1 MENLEINLKTG
12 LNEINFGD
20 TIEKVTALIG
30 EPQDVEN
37 LDMDD
42 ESTTV
47 LNYWDKG
54 ITLFFE
60 DSNKPSLSC
69 IEVSNKDATL
79 FGEKIFL
86 LSEEKI
92 IQLMSDNGFTD
103 YEKETEVWGE
113 KRITYEDLMLDLYF
127 ENQKLSV
134 VSWGSLINTI

>member
-1 MENLEINLKTG
+1 MEYLEINPKTG
-12 LNEINFGD
+12 LNEIIFGN

-30 EPQDVEN
+30 EPQDIEN

-42 ESTTV
+42 ESTIV

-69 IEVSNKDATL
+69 IEISNIDATL
-79 FGEKIFL
+79 FGDKIFI

-103 YEKETEVWGE
+103 YEVETEAWGE
-113 KRITYEDLMLDLYF
+113 KRMTYEELMIDFYF
-127 ENQKLSV
+127 ENNKLSV
-134 VSWGSLINTI
+134 VSWGNLNNTI

>member
-1 MENLEINLKTG
+1 MENLEIKLKTG
-12 LNEINFGD
+12 LNGFIFGD

-86 LSEEKI
+86 LIEEKI
-92 IQLMSDNGFTD
+92 IQLMSDNGFNE
-103 YEKETEVWGE
+103 YEVETEAWGE
-113 KRITYEDLMLDLYF
+113 KRITYEELMIDFYF
-127 ENQKLSV
+127 ENNKLSV
-134 VSWGSLINTI
+134 VSWGNLNNTI

>member
-1 MENLEINLKTG
+1 MENLEIKLKTG
-12 LNEINFGD
+12 LNGFIFGD

-92 IQLMSDNGFTD
+92 IQLMSDNGFNE
-103 YEKETEVWGE
+103 YEVETEAWGE
-113 KRITYEDLMLDLYF
+113 KRMTYEDLMIDFYF
-127 ENQKLSV
+127 ENNKLSV
-134 VSWGSLINTI
+134 VSWGNLNNTI